1 MKYQVYAHCKLAN
14 TSQINQ
20 LVKHLQ
26 CHVGNAT
33 ESAVGSVACSAWLV
47 VIADIFISLKITIL
61 TTNTSLDLCSHFS
74 KLTGLTHIPVTMS
87 LRTISFREL
96 RVSSYLDIVDSQLCI
111 ISAVAYRIHI
121 AELNIHDVQIAVQ

>member
-1 MKYQVYAHCKLAN
+1 M
-14 TSQINQ
+14 
-20 LVKHLQ
+20 
-26 CHVGNAT
+26 
-33 ESAVGSVACSAWLV
+33 GSVACSAWLV

-61 TTNTSLDLCSHFS
+61 TTNTSLDLCSHFLLS